1 MVNFYYNL
9 TDPELIKD
17 EFKRLNEKIEE
28 LEDADEPNTVKIEKT
43 RDRLT
48 QLNERLREIRAGG
61 DAQPKLTNTIAQRQI
76 QYALAVDKIAI
87 AGESQIDRPDLQV
100 EKHIRRPDKIEEPRD
115 DEPGESTIL
124 DIRSLS
130 LFMKKN
136 LVSWER
142 RRFYID
148 NGYLNYWLNRG
159 GVTPDGT
166 MYLNGA
172 TLIVMDELKA
182 KLKTSQTWSLKA
194 GCPFCMEQLLVI
206 LSKYKVKIVLDE
218 GMSAE
223 TKKKLKI
230 GVFAGAGV
238 IAGVCA
244 IPLALPLLGFTSAG
258 IAAGSI
264 AASIQSVVYSGF
276 TGGLFSLAQSAG
288 AAGVGAATTAAMGAA
303 GGAAGAG
310 AAAAAAVGSES
321 NEEPNTT
328 KCTCRS

>member
-1 MVNFYYNL
+1 MVNYYYNL
-9 TDPELIKD
+9 TEPELIKD

-76 QYALAVDKIAI
+76 QYALTVDKIAI
-87 AGESQIDRPDLQV
+87 AGENQIDRPDLQV

-148 NGYLNYWLNRG
+148 NGYLNYWLNGRSG
-159 GVTPDGT
+159 GVQPNGT

-223 TKKKLKI
+223 TKKKIKNWRLRR
-230 GVFAGAGV
+230 GRCNCRR
-238 IAGVCA
+238 VCH
-244 IPLALPLLGFTSAG
+244 TTG
-258 IAAGSI
+258 IAIIGLYIGRYCRRVNCRLDSECCLWRFYWWPVQSGSI
-264 AASIQSVVYSGF
+264 GRCRRCRCGDHGSNGRGWRSCRCW
-276 TGGLFSLAQSAG
+276 GG
-288 AAGVGAATTAAMGAA
+288 
-303 GGAAGAG
+303 GGGG
-310 AAAAAAVGSES
+310 GCGLRVE
-321 NEEPNTT
+321 
-328 KCTCRS
+328 